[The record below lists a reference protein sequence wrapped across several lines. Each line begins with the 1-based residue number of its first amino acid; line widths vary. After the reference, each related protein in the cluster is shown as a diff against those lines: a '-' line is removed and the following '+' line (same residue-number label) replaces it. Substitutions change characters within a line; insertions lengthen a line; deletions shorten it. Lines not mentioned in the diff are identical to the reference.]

1 MRTARSST
9 VQGGG
14 VSVTETP
21 LDRDHPG
28 QRSLWTEITLD
39 RDPLD
44 RDPPCGQTDACE
56 NITLSQTSFVGG
68 IYAVHELGGKKGTI
82 PLVPSLK
89 RLPNADA
96 LILCLALLR
105 NRCWN

>member
-1 MRTARSST
+1 MEE
-9 VQGGG
+9 
-14 VSVTETP
+14 SV
-21 LDRDHPG
+21 
-28 QRSLWTEITLD
+28 
-39 RDPLD
+39 
-44 RDPPCGQTDACE
+44 TDACE

-68 IYAVHELGGKKGTI
+68 IYVVHELGGKKGTI

-96 LILCLALLR
+96 LISCLALLC